1 MGIFE
6 ILLILF
12 FCMIIGIPI
21 AFSLIFASLS
31 YMLIMGI
38 PIFMVLQRLFA
49 GPNSFPL
56 LAVPFFIFAAQVMN
70 TTGVTR
76 RIFNFSDSL
85 VGHIKGGLGHVNIIA
100 SIIFSGMSGAAV
112 ADAGGLGAIEV
123 KAMRDAGYDDDFSL
137 AITASSSIIGP
148 IIPPSVPA
156 VIYGAMA
163 GVSIGGL
170 FIGGI
175 LPGLLMGLSLSILV
189 FIYASRRKY
198 PTKKRASIKAMFLSA
213 VHAFFPMLTPLI
225 IIGGIWTGWFTPTES
240 AAVAAIYAL
249 IIGLF
254 VYRKINIGDIWQ
266 LLKKSAGLSSR
277 GIFIV
282 SAASLFGYVLAREQ
296 VALKLAQ
303 LLFGITENPHGILL
317 LIIGFLL
324 VIGTFMEPV
333 SAMIILI
340 PVFNPIIR
348 MCGIH
353 PIHFGIIMIITM
365 MIGLLTPPVGQV
377 LYILSVVTGAPF
389 EMIAKSVAI
398 FIIPL
403 LVIVLLIVFIPEIV
417 LFLPRI
423 MLGLQ

>member
-1 MGIFE
+1 
-6 ILLILF
+6 
-12 FCMIIGIPI
+12 
-21 AFSLIFASLS
+21 
-31 YMLIMGI
+31 
-38 PIFMVLQRLFA
+38 
-49 GPNSFPL
+49 
-56 LAVPFFIFAAQVMN
+56 
-70 TTGVTR
+70 
-76 RIFNFSDSL
+76 
-85 VGHIKGGLGHVNIIA
+85 
-100 SIIFSGMSGAAV
+100 
-112 ADAGGLGAIEV
+112 
-123 KAMRDAGYDDDFSL
+123 
-137 AITASSSIIGP
+137 
-148 IIPPSVPA
+148 
-156 VIYGAMA
+156 
-163 GVSIGGL
+163 
-170 FIGGI
+170 
-175 LPGLLMGLSLSILV
+175 
-189 FIYASRRKY
+189 
-198 PTKKRASIKAMFLSA
+198 
-213 VHAFFPMLTPLI
+213 MLTPLI

-423 MLGLQ
+423 MLGLH

>member
-1 MGIFE
+1 
-6 ILLILF
+6 
-12 FCMIIGIPI
+12 
-21 AFSLIFASLS
+21 
-31 YMLIMGI
+31 MLIMGI

-398 FIIPL
+398 FII
-403 LVIVLLIVFIPEIV
+403 
-417 LFLPRI
+417 
-423 MLGLQ
+423 LQVHRLRK

>member
-423 MLGLQ
+423 MLGLH